1 MVVKLVQEHK
11 IVFFCALM
19 FHVSFMLHVM
29 KIDAWPSH
37 KSLDELCV
45 SVIIPARYDVMRS
58 YIRRMLVFLKTVSR
72 YTPDEVIFVVS
83 GSPHEK
89 IVGGRFKFVYHMG
102 KGNPARNRN
111 MGGKLAKCPILS
123 FFDIDDIP
131 HPDRFGIVM
140 RIFREYPSID
150 ALLFP
155 FDTGEFQSSEF
166 FDRFIKSREIIDPEK
181 MRCFVM
187 KSCNSSGVGTTLY
200 QSCYREHI
208 RGDPNYEL
216 CCRQDY
222 SRIAANGWLSVKTK
236 LFLRFF
242 YNEMLDI
249 AEDGELN
256 ARMINAGHNLTIWDL
271 KLGIYNAAHTL
282 GS

>member
-1 MVVKLVQEHK
+1 MV
-11 IVFFCALM
+11 
-19 FHVSFMLHVM
+19 
-29 KIDAWPSH
+29 
-37 KSLDELCV
+37 
-45 SVIIPARYDVMRS
+45 
-58 YIRRMLVFLKTVSR
+58 VFLKSVSR
-72 YTPDEVIFVVS
+72 FTPDEVIFVVS
-83 GSPHEK
+83 GSPYEK
-89 IVGGRFKFVYHMG
+89 IVGGRFKIVYRMG
-102 KGNPARNRN
+102 EGNPARNRN
-111 MGGKLAKCPILS
+111 TGGKLAKCPILS

-140 RIFREYPSID
+140 HIFREYPTID

-166 FDRFIKSREIIDPEK
+166 FDRFIKSRVIVEPEK
-181 MRCFVM
+181 LRCFVM

-208 RGDPNYEL
+208 RGGPNYEL

-222 SRIAANGWLSVKTK
+222 SIIAANGWLSVKTK
-236 LFLRFF
+236 LFLRFL
-242 YNEMLDI
+242 YNETLDI

-256 ARMINAGHNLTIWDL
+256 SRMINAGHNLTIWDL
-271 KLGIYNAAHTL
+271 KLGIYNAGHTL